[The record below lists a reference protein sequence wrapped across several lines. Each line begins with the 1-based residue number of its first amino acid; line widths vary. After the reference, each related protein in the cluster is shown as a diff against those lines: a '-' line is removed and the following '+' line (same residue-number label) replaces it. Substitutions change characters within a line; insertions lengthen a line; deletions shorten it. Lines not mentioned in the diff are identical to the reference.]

1 MRKAMMQLGLVGLTL
16 VATAGVARS
25 QDATPV
31 ATAAA
36 APAPHRRL
44 QLGLSFLPMSMGKFK
59 SSYGG
64 MPANLDAAFA
74 PGFAVSVGYEIVRG
88 LSVGLAPQ
96 VLFNVKPK
104 EDPITTDPAASREI
118 DVMVRLA
125 YAYQI
130 VDTIALYGE
139 ALPGYSLVQP
149 KTGDIAKGAVFAFG
163 VGAIMDL
170 TDRTFVNLAG
180 GYQWGF
186 QSRTDTAH
194 FVMDGMPVVTMT
206 KTDVA
211 FSYYRVALGVGARF

>member
-1 MRKAMMQLGLVGLTL
+1 MMQLGLVGLTL

-44 QLGLSFLPMSMGKFK
+44 QLGLSFLPMSLGKFK

-64 MPANLDAAFA
+64 MPADLDAAIA
-74 PGFAVSVGYEIVRG
+74 PGFAISVGYEIVRG

-96 VLFNVKPK
+96 VALQRQAQGRPDHDRSGRV
-104 EDPITTDPAASREI
+104 EGDRCDGA
-118 DVMVRLA
+118 VA

-170 TDRTFVNLAG
+170 TDRTFVSLAG

>member
-1 MRKAMMQLGLVGLTL
+1 MRKLIMQVGLVGLTL
-16 VATAGVARS
+16 VAMAGVARS
-25 QDATPV
+25 QDVTPV
-31 ATAAA
+31 ATAAS

-44 QLGLSFLPMSMGKFK
+44 QLGLSFLPMSLGKFK

-64 MPANLDAAFA
+64 MAANLDAAIA
-74 PGFAVSVGYEIVRG
+74 PGFAISVGYEIVRG
-88 LSVGLAPQ
+88 LTVGLAPQ

-104 EDPITTDPAASREI
+104 EDPITTDPPAAKEI
-118 DVMVRLA
+118 DAMVRVA
-125 YAYQI
+125 YAYQL
-130 VDTIALYGE
+130 VDTIALYAE

-170 TDRTFVNLAG
+170 SDRTFVNLAG

-186 QSRTDTAH
+186 QSRTDVAH
-194 FVMDGMPVVTMT
+194 FTMDGMPVVTMT

>member
-1 MRKAMMQLGLVGLTL
+1 M
-16 VATAGVARS
+16 
-25 QDATPV
+25 
-31 ATAAA
+31 
-36 APAPHRRL
+36 
-44 QLGLSFLPMSMGKFK
+44 
-59 SSYGG
+59 
-64 MPANLDAAFA
+64 
-74 PGFAVSVGYEIVRG
+74 
-88 LSVGLAPQ
+88 
-96 VLFNVKPK
+96 LFNVKPK

-118 DVMVRLA
+118 DVMVRVA

-149 KTGDIAKGAVFAFG
+149 QKGDIAKGAVFAFG

-170 TDRTFVNLAG
+170 SDRTFVNLAG

-186 QSRTDTAH
+186 QSRTDAAH